1 MVVQAFNSK
10 KQKHAD
16 LWVQDQP
23 RTQQILVQEKFKSSL
38 YEPHLLS
45 QCLGDKHA
53 DLWVQIQSTEQIP
66 RQPSLGSECWKQKV
80 SDNMVEERVHVLV
93 PASSRACHLWP
104 HGSGFSVQNKNDYCY
119 NWCWLAAAKKLVV
132 IKKRP
137 ASLRWN
143 SRKNFL
149 RAQRCCAPGIPRMYL
164 CYGCTW

>member
-53 DLWVQIQSTEQIP
+53 DLWVQSQSMEQVPGQPGLDSEGIGKTE
-66 RQPSLGSECWKQKV
+66 SHW
-80 SDNMVEERVHVLV
+80 
-93 PASSRACHLWP
+93 
-104 HGSGFSVQNKNDYCY
+104 
-119 NWCWLAAAKKLVV
+119 
-132 IKKRP
+132 
-137 ASLRWN
+137 
-143 SRKNFL
+143 
-149 RAQRCCAPGIPRMYL
+149 
-164 CYGCTW
+164 